1 MIPNFQ
7 IKTIS
12 VNGGKL
18 AYEVSGTGAPIV
30 CLPGMGDL
38 RQEYDRI
45 APALVEAGFRVIVAD
60 LRGHGD
66 SSAKWDRYDV
76 ATLAS
81 DIKPLL
87 DAEGIKK
94 ALLVGCSISGAS
106 TAYFAAQHPERV
118 AGLVGISPIR
128 RVPFTGLKGVVMPFV
143 LRVMLMRPWGI
154 AAWGWYYR
162 SLYPCT
168 PPNDLDEYVAR
179 LQANLQEPGR
189 FAALKAMAFTGR
201 NPDHL
206 SRIRVPV
213 LDFLGT
219 NDPDYDD
226 PQAEADWLK
235 SLMPQHEAHLLKG
248 LGHYPHREQPESL
261 LPHLLNFARQTLQQ
275 SNLPASKN

>member
-1 MIPNFQ
+1 MISNFQ
-7 IKTIS
+7 LKTTS

-18 AYEVSGTGAPIV
+18 AYEVGGDGATIL

-38 RQEYDRI
+38 RQEYDRL

-66 SSAKWDRYDV
+66 SSTGWERYDV
-76 ATLAS
+76 AALAS
-81 DIKPLL
+81 DIEPLL
-87 DAEGIKK
+87 NAEGIEK
-94 ALLVGCSISGAS
+94 ALLIGCSISGAS
-106 TAYFAAQHPERV
+106 TAYFTSQHPERV

-128 RVPFTGLKGVVMPFV
+128 RVPFTGLKGVVMPLV
-143 LRVMLMRPWGI
+143 LRVLLMQPWGI

-162 SLYPCT
+162 SLYPYN

-179 LQANLQEPGR
+179 LQTNLQEPGR
-189 FAALKAMAFTGR
+189 FAALSAMAFTGR
-201 NPDHL
+201 HPDHL

-219 NDPDYDD
+219 ADPDYDD

-235 SLMPQHEAHLLKG
+235 SLMPQDEVHLLQG

-261 LPHLLNFARQTLQQ
+261 LPHLLNFAHQALQ
-275 SNLPASKN
+275 SNSPAPRS